1 MDRKTTRDFHPEVLR
16 LFDRYVH
23 GQLDRRGFLQAAA
36 GFAAGASGAAGL
48 LAALSPQFVQAR
60 QVEPDDPRLATS
72 RPRFESPMGYGEA
85 GGYLVRPTAETGPL
99 PLVLVV
105 HETAA

>member
-1 MDRKTTRDFHPEVLR
+1 MTRKTTQDFHPEVLR

-60 QVEPDDPRLATS
+60 QVEPDDPRLLGH
-72 RPRFESPMGYGEA
+72 R
-85 GGYLVRPTAETGPL
+85 AEERHRRRGLDQHDAIQQQARQGQHLLAHPQL
-99 PLVLVV
+99 
-105 HETAA
+105 